1 VLRCA
6 RFRAPDY
13 DHADGLD
20 LMSKSIYDPIG
31 ISCRICEHADF
42 LQRAVPRLKGRLT
55 VHRNRRSILP
65 YDILPLS
72 QG

>member
-1 VLRCA
+1 VLRGA

-20 LMSKSIYDPIG
+20 LMSKSIYGPIG

-42 LQRAVPRLKGRLT
+42 L
-55 VHRNRRSILP
+55 
-65 YDILPLS
+65 
-72 QG
+72 

>member
-1 VLRCA
+1 MLRGA

-31 ISCRICEHADF
+31 VSCRTCPRDDCSDRAMPS
-42 LQRAVPRLKGRLT
+42 LNQRLDIDE
-55 VHRNRRSILP
+55 NRRG
-65 YDILPLS
+65 LS
-72 QG
+72 TYVRPAH